1 MSHEVVD
8 VRDARRGP
16 QNKWLRRFGP
26 AEESRALRLFCFHYA
41 GGSATSFKDWRFLF
55 PPDVDVV
62 AVQLPGRENRFAEQ
76 PFRQMRPLAEA
87 VADAMAGELDLPYA
101 CFGFSMGARVALA
114 VSHVL
119 RERGLRQPSH
129 LFAASSCAPFLNMPV
144 RGWNE
149 SDEMLIAYLRDLGGT
164 ADEILDN
171 EEVLEIYLP
180 SVRADLAVIG
190 TCPPRSGPPLAMPMR
205 AFAGADD
212 TQAPPERMR
221 DWYRETSAAFSL
233 TTVSGGH
240 FFDAAGTTTMI
251 SQIASDLAAYAAQV
265 TGASR

>member
-1 MSHEVVD
+1 MQGAH
-8 VRDARRGP
+8 RGP

-26 AEESRALRLFCFHYA
+26 VHESGVLRLFCFHYA
-41 GGSATSFKDWRFLF
+41 GGSATSFKDWQSML
-55 PPDVDVV
+55 PPDVEVV

-76 PFRQMRPLAEA
+76 PFREMRPLAEA
-87 VADAMAGELDLPYA
+87 VADAMAAELTLPYA
-101 CFGFSMGARVALA
+101 FFGFSMGARVALA
-114 VSHVL
+114 VTHVL

-149 SDEMLIAYLRDLGGT
+149 SDEMLVAYLRDLGGT
-164 ADEILDN
+164 ATEILDN
-171 EEVLEIYLP
+171 KEVLDIYLP
-180 SVRADLAVIG
+180 SVRADLTVIG
-190 TCPPRSGPPLAMPMR
+190 TCPPHNGLPLATPIR

-221 DWYRETSAAFSL
+221 DWYRETSEGFSL

-240 FFDAAGTTTMI
+240 FFDAAGTAAMI
-251 SQIASDLAAYAAQV
+251 DQIASDLAAYSAQV
-265 TGASR
+265 IRAPR